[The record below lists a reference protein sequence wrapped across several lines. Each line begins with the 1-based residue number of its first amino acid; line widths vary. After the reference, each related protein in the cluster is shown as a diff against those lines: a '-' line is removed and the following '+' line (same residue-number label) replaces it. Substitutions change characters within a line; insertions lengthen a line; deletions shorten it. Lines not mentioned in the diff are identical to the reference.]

1 MKTKPGNALKNPVNF
16 TGRQFSWEFTGQ
28 GIEISVIK
36 PYRNKIN
43 DDL

>member
-1 MKTKPGNALKNPVNF
+1 MKIKPGNALKNPVNF
-16 TGRQFSWEFTGQ
+16 TRRQFSWEFTGQ

>member
-1 MKTKPGNALKNPVNF
+1 MKIKPEMHKKSINF
-16 TGRQFSWEFTGQ
+16 TQETVLLEFTGQ